1 MTKEEV
7 VSALEFDNAMITF
20 DPMTG
25 EDITVESLNKET
37 RMKYEANLYCL
48 NLLKPKPYKIE
59 DLKDGMWVWDDE
71 YKQCI
76 KIKLVFMPRKEYQKG
91 SLKIYHNLN
100 EDNDLDFVEFEE
112 NRFYPLVKA
121 MYREE

>member
-1 MTKEEV
+1 MNAKEEV

-59 DLKDGMWVWDDE
+59 DLKDGMWVWDDKE
-71 YKQCI
+71 KVCCQI
-76 KIKLVFMPRKEYQKG
+76 FAIHESAKIIEFSFG
-91 SLKIYHNLN
+91 D
-100 EDNDLDFVEFEE
+100 DNFIDLCKFEE
-112 NRFYPLVKA
+112 NRFYSPNKA
-121 MYREE
+121 IDREE